1 MQDCPGHKGNL
12 ALLPEKKGPTFEVG
26 ECVDISRDKQKGVN
40 RVGGRARVTKA
51 EGHGESERYQVQYV
65 VGGGGEKNLP
75 LTALTAVPEGPDEAR
90 TRKSLQA
97 AIQPVAAREHQ
108 TVVDAH
114 HLAVQRNRTLEQCV
128 ANRDAENQKL
138 RSRLSK
144 ANARRRDVEREKANL
159 LGRLEQE
166 RVAHGAEQAKVC
178 RYLSH
183 LQQIAYK
190 SIIHM

>member
-1 MQDCPGHKGNL
+1 MQY
-12 ALLPEKKGPTFEVG
+12 A
-26 ECVDISRDKQKGVN
+26 
-40 RVGGRARVTKA
+40 
-51 EGHGESERYQVQYV
+51 

-75 LTALTAVPEGPDEAR
+75 LTALAAVPEGPDKAR

-97 AIQPVAAREHQ
+97 AIQEVAAHKHQ

-114 HLAVQRNRTLEQCV
+114 NLALQRNLVLEQCV

-144 ANARRRDVEREKANL
+144 ANARRRDVEKEKADL

-166 RVAHGAEQAKVC
+166 RVAHGAEQAKVYRC
-178 RYLSH
+178 LSH
-183 LQQIAYK
+183 LQQIAHK
-190 SIIHM
+190 SIIHIEPYP